1 MKKSTAIVAAISIAL
16 AGGACTKSAA
26 DRANSNL
33 SKAAENFEVP
43 RRIVGINGI
52 TDTALFT
59 VEGFC
64 SYEVPAD
71 GTFEAI
77 CKNADG
83 TISRTTLYLS
93 DNVTFVSTQLRGVKV
108 DLFNPRIIFRPE
120 SIIPNFDLSTKGDL
134 PAAEST
140 ATPNT
145 NQTEKE
151 TTK

>member
-1 MKKSTAIVAAISIAL
+1 MNKRIATALVAPAAAL
-16 AGGACTKSAA
+16 LLAACNDSAA
-26 DRANSNL
+26 DTANNNL

-52 TDTALFT
+52 TDEPLFS

-64 SYEVPAD
+64 SYEVPED

-83 TISRTTLYLS
+83 SISRTTLYLS

-120 SIIPNFDLSTKGDL
+120 TIIPNFDLSTSSDD
-134 PAAEST
+134 
-140 ATPNT
+140 
-145 NQTEKE
+145 
-151 TTK
+151 